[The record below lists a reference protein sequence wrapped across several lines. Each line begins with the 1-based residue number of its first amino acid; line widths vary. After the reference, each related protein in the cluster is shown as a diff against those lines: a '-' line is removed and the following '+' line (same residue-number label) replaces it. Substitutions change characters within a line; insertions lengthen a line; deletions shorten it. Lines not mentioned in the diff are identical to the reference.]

1 MGGWAK
7 EEEFRQ
13 EEKQDIQVQI
23 KGDAILEHDSRYSQE
38 LHQTLG
44 TNVGIGSVAR
54 VRAWR
59 PGQSPREVAKGKKKD
74 KSLARPGIMGQ
85 SERERLEPEVI
96 LTDAWLQIQRPRFHL
111 LQS

>member
-1 MGGWAK
+1 MEGWAK

-23 KGDAILEHDSRYSQE
+23 KGDEMLERDSRYSQE
-38 LHQTLG
+38 LHQTQG

-59 PGQSPREVAKGKKKD
+59 PGQSPGEVAEGEKKD
-74 KSLARPGIMGQ
+74 ISLARPGIMAQ
-85 SERERLEPEVI
+85 SERKRLEPEVI